1 MEDDQPCATA
11 AGRLE
16 FEIVPGATFPD
27 WAAVTSGT
35 VTGAL
40 AAFLDA
46 FGAEDKWS
54 ALDGDEDR
62 VRRAILSEYAATGLA
77 PMPDRLAEVT
87 GIGRGDLRHLLEKLE
102 GRDFLVLAGKTIA
115 GAYPFTVRITGHRV
129 QLGGK
134 VLNAMCAIDALGAGA
149 MVGEV
154 TTVHSSYRHCGRPVD
169 IETRERGTEIAS
181 SSLRSAVVWSGIQA
195 TNGCLADTICTVMA
209 FFCSDAC
216 LDKWRAVKAGYR
228 LSMEEGLQLGMAIF
242 MPLLRSG
249 SLDNSRTLT

>member
-1 MEDDQPCATA
+1 MMPSTATA

-16 FEIVPGATFPD
+16 FEIVPGATFPN

-35 VTGAL
+35 VTEAL
-40 AAFLDA
+40 TAFLDA

-54 ALDGDEDR
+54 GLDGDEDR
-62 VRRAILSEYAATGLA
+62 LRRAILSEYAATGLA
-77 PMPDRLAEVT
+77 ATPDRLTEVT
-87 GIGRGDLRHLLEKLE
+87 GIGRGGLRRLLEKLE
-102 GRDFLVLAGKTIA
+102 GRDFLVLDGETIA
-115 GAYPFTVRITGHRV
+115 GAYPFTDRNTGHRV
-129 QLGGK
+129 HLGGI
-134 VLNAMCAIDALGAGA
+134 VCNAMCAIDALGAGA

-154 TTVHSSYRHCGRPVD
+154 TTVHSSCRTCGRPVD

-181 SSLRSAVVWSGIQA
+181 SSPASAVVWSGIQA
-195 TNGCLADTICTVMA
+195 TNGCSADTMCTVMA

-216 LDKWRAVKAGYR
+216 LDKWGAAKAGYR

-249 SLDNSRTLT
+249 SLDNPRTLR